1 MPRSITRPE
10 VGTIVWYYAA
20 NPPTTT
26 PVAAMVVGT
35 VNRTT
40 FDLITFIATGN
51 TAPALA
57 VPYYHLGR
65 PSGAGSWCTM
75 PRVNENAA
83 GKWPS
88 SGDASNPLGP
98 GGVVV

>member
-1 MPRSITRPE
+1 MPRSLTRPQ
-10 VGTIVWYYAA
+10 VGTVVWYYAA

-65 PSGAGSWCTM
+65 PTGAGAWCTM
-75 PRVNENAA
+75 PRVNENVA
-83 GKWPS
+83 GKFPS
-88 SGDASNPLGP
+88 NDAANPLGP